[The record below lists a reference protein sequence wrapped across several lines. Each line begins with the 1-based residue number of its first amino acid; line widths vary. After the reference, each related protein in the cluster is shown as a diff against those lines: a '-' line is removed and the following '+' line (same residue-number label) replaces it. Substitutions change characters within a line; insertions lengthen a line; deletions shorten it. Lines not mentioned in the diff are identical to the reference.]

1 MLYEAY
7 CMYPSVIPLSL
18 DTIETCRF
26 NWLQVLCTCKR
37 KSLSPSLPPSLPPS
51 PETLMEEDCTSLSSS
66 CLLDPELH
74 GIPVAKASGQVT
86 VRVKLKQNEAVVGPK
101 LEVDGFLGSLHLL
114 FSPQQLSMLLE
125 MTSGILNE
133 G

>member
-1 MLYEAY
+1 ME
-7 CMYPSVIPLSL
+7 
-18 DTIETCRF
+18 E
-26 NWLQVLCTCKR
+26 
-37 KSLSPSLPPSLPPS
+37 SLSV
-51 PETLMEEDCTSLSSS
+51 SSS
-66 CLLDPELH
+66 SLLDPELH
-74 GIPVAKASGQVT
+74 GITVAKASGQVT

-133 G
+133 GMCT

>member
-18 DTIETCRF
+18 DTVETCRF
-26 NWLQVLCTCKR
+26 NWLQVLCMYIALPL
-37 KSLSPSLPPSLPPS
+37 SLLSS

-86 VRVKLKQNEAVVGPK
+86 VRVKLKQNEAVAGPK